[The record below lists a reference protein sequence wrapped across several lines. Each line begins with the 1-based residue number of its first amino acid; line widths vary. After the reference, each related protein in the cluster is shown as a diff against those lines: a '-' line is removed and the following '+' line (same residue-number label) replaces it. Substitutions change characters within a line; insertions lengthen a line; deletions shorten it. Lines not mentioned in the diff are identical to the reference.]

1 MCEKDVRFQE
11 QVQKHEEELLRV
23 TTQSQSDSELQQVQE
38 ARTTSNNRL
47 PVRGFHNLTSAVSQ
61 LVLFLLLLSKVSTLK
76 SKYFY
81 LRKWNQRG

>member
-38 ARTTSNNRL
+38 SLKITDSW
-47 PVRGFHNLTSAVSQ
+47 FEVSIA
-61 LVLFLLLLSKVSTLK
+61 
-76 SKYFY
+76 
-81 LRKWNQRG
+81 

>member
-47 PVRGFHNLTSAVSQ
+47 LVRGVHDLNSAFSQ
-61 LVLFLLLLSKVSTLK
+61 LFLFLLLLSKANI
-76 SKYFY
+76 YI
-81 LRKWNQRG
+81 

>member
-47 PVRGFHNLTSAVSQ
+47 LVRGFHNLTSSFS
-61 LVLFLLLLSKVSTLK
+61 LLFLFLLLLL
-76 SKYFY
+76 
-81 LRKWNQRG
+81 LPL